1 MFLVEVLDVTRHD
14 LIGITGQD
22 FFVVCHYYSYLI
34 SNWTTIQYNLK
45 NAQRLKG
52 RYQVI
57 SFDSQLVIILFN
69 INSISTVELSHA
81 LLYNTQ

>member
-1 MFLVEVLDVTRHD
+1 M
-14 LIGITGQD
+14 
-22 FFVVCHYYSYLI
+22 
-34 SNWTTIQYNLK
+34 IQYNLK